1 MPRCVTSFTL
11 SAPDRP
17 GDSSIERPGAPVVDV
32 HGDRRP
38 SDPVEPL
45 PAVSSTDLQITGD
58 LAVVGLRGPLADTEL
73 DRFNAVMREA
83 LTPPVRRIVVDARA
97 VTAWA
102 DGGLELLAAASAQAR
117 LDGID
122 VVISG
127 LGAAQR
133 STLRALG
140 RRD

>member
-1 MPRCVTSFTL
+1 M
-11 SAPDRP
+11 
-17 GDSSIERPGAPVVDV
+17 VDV